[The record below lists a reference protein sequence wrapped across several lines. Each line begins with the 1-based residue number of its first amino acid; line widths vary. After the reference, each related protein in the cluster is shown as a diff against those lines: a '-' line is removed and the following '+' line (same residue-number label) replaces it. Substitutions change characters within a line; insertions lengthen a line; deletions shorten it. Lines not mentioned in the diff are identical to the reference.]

1 MCGVIASNIFTAD
14 AGLLRLRS
22 VPWLATT
29 MQPALKMLLQENHS
43 QNSERNEI
51 ADKPD
56 ELSFLD

>member
-14 AGLLRLRS
+14 AGLHR
-22 VPWLATT
+22 PWLATT